1 MDAGRVPPAALPE
14 VRIMGWVDPQ
24 YIPLLQRDWRYS
36 RLLRATEQL
45 ARRRERER
53 REQRARE
60 NAMRCGCQDGQTT
73 VLGADGR
80 PCTVQC
86 TRCDGSGEVP
96 DPVDD
101 PRDGHGPYDGD
112 HLD

>member
-1 MDAGRVPPAALPE
+1 MPPAAPPE

-24 YIPLLQRDWRYS
+24 CIPVLQRDWRYS
-36 RLLRATEQL
+36 RLLRATEQR

-53 REQRARE
+53 REQRAQE
-60 NAMRCGCQDGQTT
+60 DAMRCGCWDGQAT
-73 VLGADGR
+73 VPSAAGR
-80 PCTVQC
+80 TYTVQC
-86 TRCDGSGEVP
+86 TRCDGSSEVP

-112 HLD
+112 HLEDLD

>member
-1 MDAGRVPPAALPE
+1 
-14 VRIMGWVDPQ
+14 MGWVDPQ
-24 YIPLLQRDWRYS
+24 YIPVLQRDWRYS

-60 NAMRCGCQDGQTT
+60 DAIRCGCQDGQIN

-80 PCTVQC
+80 PYTVQC
-86 TRCDGSGEVP
+86 TRMRRLRRGSGP
-96 DPVDD
+96 GGRS
-101 PRDGHGPYDGD
+101 PRRARP
-112 HLD
+112 LRR